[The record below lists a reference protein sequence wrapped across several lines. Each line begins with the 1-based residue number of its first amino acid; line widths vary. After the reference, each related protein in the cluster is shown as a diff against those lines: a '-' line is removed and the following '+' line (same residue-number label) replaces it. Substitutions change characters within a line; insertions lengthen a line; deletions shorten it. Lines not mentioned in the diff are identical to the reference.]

1 MKGKWIIGL
10 ALVGAAAV
18 FAWRGFGTPDAAVDP
33 AAAASASGVTS
44 GPSAGSV
51 LGAATGSTL
60 LRPASS
66 GAAARAPIRPS
77 LASEIDNAK
86 SYKAIYERLAHSAE
100 GQTAEGQYAFY
111 RILRACASV
120 TDRRTQRPRTT
131 AADDQRREMIAALP
145 DTDPN
150 KAKRLAALEQL
161 ADDRCLGLG
170 GIVTTEGDLSKRLAD
185 AVAAGSP
192 NARAF
197 QIEQE
202 MWQERRAAASES
214 GRRGYTAPTL
224 SDTQLESLRTAL
236 SAKEPEAMITAGRIL
251 SNTFRDVS
259 VRIGADQA
267 AIEGR
272 AMNNAFTMLACE
284 YGYPCGD
291 NNLRILNACAY
302 EGHCAAGNLPDF
314 LFYYGSTPNEA
325 ALQDQ
330 YRSLIRNAIETGNW
344 SAITFVRGPTVAS
357 TNPRLTGPPRN

>member
-1 MKGKWIIGL
+1 MKGKWIAGL
-10 ALVGAAAV
+10 VVASALAA
-18 FAWRGFGTPDAAVDP
+18 FAWLQAGSPDAAVDP
-33 AAAASASGVTS
+33 QAAAAVSGVTS
-44 GPSAGSV
+44 GASSGSV

-60 LRPASS
+60 VRPASS
-66 GAAARAPIRPS
+66 AAAHAPIRAS

-86 SYKAIYERLAHSAE
+86 SFKAIYDRLANSAE
-100 GQTAEGQYAFY
+100 GQTAEGQYALY
-111 RILRACASV
+111 RILRSCANV
-120 TDRRTQRPRTT
+120 TDRRSQRPRTPS
-131 AADDQRREMIAALP
+131 DEQRREMIAALP
-145 DTDPN
+145 DTDPH

-170 GIVTTEGDLSKRLAD
+170 GIVTTEAELSKRLAD

-202 MWQERRAAASES
+202 MWQERRTAASES

-224 SDTQLESLRTAL
+224 SETQLDSLRNAL
-236 SAKEPEAMITAGRIL
+236 NSKEPEAMITAGRIL
-251 SNTFRDVS
+251 SNAFRDVS
-259 VRIGADQA
+259 VRIGTDQA

-272 AMNNAFTMLACE
+272 ALNNAFTMLACE

-291 NNLRILNACAY
+291 NNQRILSACAY

-357 TNPRLTGPPRN
+357 TSPRLTGPPPR